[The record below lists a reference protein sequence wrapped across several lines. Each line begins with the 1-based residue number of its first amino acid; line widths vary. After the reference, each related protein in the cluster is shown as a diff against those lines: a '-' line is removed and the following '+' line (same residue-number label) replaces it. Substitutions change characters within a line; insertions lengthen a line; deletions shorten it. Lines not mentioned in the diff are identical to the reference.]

1 MCCGQK
7 RSDLSIARPQNNAAL
22 KVRYS
27 GQPQVYVRGP
37 VTGNL
42 YPFSPQEPVQAVDNR
57 DATSL
62 LSSRYFRLSQ

>member
-7 RSDLSIARPQNNAAL
+7 RGELSIARPQTNATL
-22 KVRYS
+22 RVRYS